1 MEGKNKNLK
10 YEGHMEKHKEKN
22 VMLNNTVADMED
34 WIKKSE
40 QNVKEQRDKKD

>member
-1 MEGKNKNLK
+1 
-10 YEGHMEKHKEKN
+10 MEKHKEKN